1 MVSTQWIVGM
11 DGPTGLNYGSVMA
24 IMREMG
30 ITGSAS
36 LTMLGDIRVMESEA
50 LKTMRT

>member
-1 MVSTQWIVGM
+1 M